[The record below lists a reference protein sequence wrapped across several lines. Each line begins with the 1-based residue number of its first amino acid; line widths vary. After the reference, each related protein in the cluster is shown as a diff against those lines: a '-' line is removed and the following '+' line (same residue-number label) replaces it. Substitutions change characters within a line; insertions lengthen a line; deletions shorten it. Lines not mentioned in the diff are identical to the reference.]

1 MMVVVVVIVVVVIVV
16 VLAIVVA
23 VVVPTTA
30 YFSVWKLVDDI
41 NFSGS
46 RSKGVYS
53 SYRFPYDYYSSGSSK
68 VFIPPHG
75 AKVPPRFLISDPATR
90 STPT

>member
-53 SYRFPYDYYSSGSSK
+53 SYSSGSSK